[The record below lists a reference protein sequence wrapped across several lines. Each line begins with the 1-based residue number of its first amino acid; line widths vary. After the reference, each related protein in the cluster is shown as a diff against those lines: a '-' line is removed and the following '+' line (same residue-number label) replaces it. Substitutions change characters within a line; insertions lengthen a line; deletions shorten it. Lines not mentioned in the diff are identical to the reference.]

1 MKTGIKVSDVMK
13 KRVVTVRPGD
23 SCDKALRYMVDLGIG
38 SVVVSENKKPLGI
51 VTDSNL
57 LERVFYLG
65 KDPRKITIEAV
76 MSHPLRTITPN
87 TDVGKASTIMRDL
100 GIKRLPVV
108 HNGKL
113 AGIIT
118 ESDIISISPALFEI
132 IAEAVEMRCGL
143 PEKAISKMGGE

>member
-1 MKTGIKVSDVMK
+1 MKTSIKVLDVMK
-13 KRVVTVRPGD
+13 KRVVTVRPDD

-38 SVVVSENKKPLGI
+38 SVVVSENKRPLGI

-65 KDPRKITIEAV
+65 KEPKKLKIKEV
-76 MSHPLRTITPN
+76 MSHPLRTISPS
-87 TDVGKASTIMRDL
+87 TDVGEASRIMRDL
-100 GIKRLPVV
+100 GVKRLPVV
-108 HNGKL
+108 SKREL
-113 AGIIT
+113 VGIIT

-143 PEKAISKMGGE
+143 PEKAISKMKGE